1 MTQPKN
7 LVQNLSQDQLYRVLV
22 RNIQDYAIYMLGP
35 DGTIMSWNK
44 GAELLKGY
52 QEEEVIGTHF
62 SRFFRKEDQRNRRP
76 QKLLQEAAEVG
87 RVEDTG
93 LRVRKDGSTI
103 WVNVVVDAIH
113 DENGDL
119 IGFGKVT
126 RRLTSTNPMIYET
139 LVRNIEDYAIYMLD
153 LSGRVVSWNRGAER
167 IKGYTADEIIG
178 KPFATFFLPEDRER
192 GVPQQ
197 MLDRARTHR
206 SVEERGRR
214 RRKDGTT
221 IWVHA
226 VIDAIHDDNGQL
238 IGFAKVARDISE
250 QLQNETA
257 LKSVAERI
265 LVETI
270 PDGIITIDELGVVQS
285 FNPAAERMFGY
296 RASEVIG
303 KNVRMLMPKPYQQ
316 EHDGYLRNYRE
327 SGHAKVIG
335 IGREV
340 EARRKDGT
348 VFPIEL
354 AVGEF
359 QYEGSRQFAGVIRDI
374 TERKEVEAEAR
385 QLAAIVESSEAAI
398 IGQDLEGLITS
409 WNRGAERLYG
419 YASSEA
425 IGQNVTVLTPPSR
438 RNEVNQIMDRLT
450 RNRRVKPLETIRLHK
465 DGTILDVSIAF
476 SQVRDDDGGLI
487 GVSSVARDITD
498 IKEAERALTASAEQ
512 VRALVG
518 TVPDGIVTINATGIV
533 ETFNPAAERLFGF
546 EAEEVIGCNVNML
559 MPEPFH
565 SAHNSY
571 LQNYLN
577 TGEARIIGIGREVE
591 AKRKNGEVFPIEL
604 AVGEFQ
610 IGDQHM
616 YAGVIRDITER
627 KRFETELRVK
637 NRELEEVNRS
647 KDHFLAGM
655 SHELRTPLNAIMG
668 FTKSLLMELP
678 GTLNDEQK
686 KYLGTVQNSSEHLLS
701 LINDLLDLAK
711 IEAGK
716 SEIAL
721 EMLDIQEIVEH
732 ACAQLQNLAEQKG
745 LEFVIIPAERPLE
758 ALMDRRL
765 LMQVLIN
772 LVNNA
777 IKFTERG
784 SVRVELQQTTLEGY
798 CGVISVVD
806 TGIGIAAEDQEKLF
820 EAFVQVDTGS
830 TRQYEGTGL
839 GLHLS
844 KSLCE
849 LIGGKVTVVSTPE
862 HGSTFTVLI
871 PTPERAL
878 AAQERN
884 LQGAPTDQPPPG
896 ST

>member
-1 MTQPKN
+1 MRKDSVSVSD
-7 LVQNLSQDQLYRVLV
+7 LDSDQLYRV
-22 RNIQDYAIYMLGP
+22 
-35 DGTIMSWNK
+35 
-44 GAELLKGY
+44 
-52 QEEEVIGTHF
+52 
-62 SRFFRKEDQRNRRP
+62 
-76 QKLLQEAAEVG
+76 
-87 RVEDTG
+87 
-93 LRVRKDGSTI
+93 
-103 WVNVVVDAIH
+103 
-113 DENGDL
+113 
-119 IGFGKVT
+119 
-126 RRLTSTNPMIYET
+126 

-153 LSGRVVSWNRGAER
+153 IEGRVASWNRGAER
-167 IKGYTADEIIG
+167 IKGYTAEEIIG

-192 GVPQQ
+192 GLPQS
-197 MLDRARTHR
+197 MLKRARLHG
-206 SVEERGRR
+206 SFEDRGRR
-214 RRKDGTT
+214 MRKDGTIIT
-221 IWVHA
+221 VHA
-226 VIDAIHDDNGQL
+226 VIDAIHDDQGRL
-238 IGFAKVARDISE
+238 IGYAKVARDISE
-250 QLQNETA
+250 ELQNEAA

-270 PDGIITIDELGVVQS
+270 PDGIITIDELGIVQS

-296 RASEVIG
+296 RAAEVIG
-303 KNVRMLMPKPYQQ
+303 HNVRLLMPKSYAQ

-327 SGHAKVIG
+327 TGRAKVIG

-398 IGQDLEGLITS
+398 IGQDLEGIITS

-419 YASSEA
+419 YSTSEA
-425 IGQNVTVLTPPSR
+425 IGQNVSVLTPPSR
-438 RNEVNQIMDRLT
+438 RSEVNQIMDRLT
-450 RNRRVKPLETIRLHK
+450 RNRRVKPLETVRMHK
-465 DGTILDVSIAF
+465 DGTLLDVSIAF
-476 SQVRDDDGGLI
+476 SQVRNEGGDLI

-518 TVPDGIVTINATGIV
+518 TVPDGIVTINASGII
-533 ETFNPAAERLFGF
+533 ETFNPAAEKLFGF
-546 EAEEVIGCNVNML
+546 SADEVIGRNVNVL

-571 LQNYLN
+571 LQNYLQ
-577 TGEARIIGIGREVE
+577 TGQARIIGIGREVE
-591 AKRKNGEVFPIEL
+591 AKRKNGDVFPIEL

-610 IGDQHM
+610 IGDQRM

-627 KRFETELRVK
+627 KRFETELRAK
-637 NRELEEVNRS
+637 NRELEEVNQS

-678 GTLNDEQK
+678 GALNEEQK
-686 KYLGTVQNSSEHLLS
+686 KYLGTVQSSSQHLLS

-716 SEIAL
+716 TEISL
-721 EMLDIQEIVEH
+721 EQVDVQEVVES
-732 ACAQLQNLAEQKG
+732 ACAQLQPLAAEKG
-745 LEFVIIPAERPLE
+745 LAFHIVPAKRPVE
-758 ALMDRRL
+758 ALIDRRL
-765 LMQVLIN
+765 LVQVVIN

-777 IKFTERG
+777 IKFTETG
-784 SVRVELQQTTLEGY
+784 SIRVEIQSSDLEDY
-798 CGVISVVD
+798 CGAISVTD
-806 TGIGIAAEDQEKLF
+806 TGIGISATDQEKLF
-820 EAFVQVDTGS
+820 GAFVQVDTGS

-844 KSLCE
+844 RSLCD
-849 LIGGKVTVVSTPE
+849 LVGAKVTLVSAPGT
-862 HGSTFTVLI
+862 GSTFTVLL
-871 PTPERAL
+871 PTPGRAR
-878 AAQERN
+878 A
-884 LQGAPTDQPPPG
+884 LQGAAQDEGPTADEMPE
-896 ST
+896 TA